1 MDMKKPYAIRHGK
14 QIWRNHLRYDWWKY
28 IMFMAGA
35 ALLWSMVSAS
45 LTKVP
50 ADKRVDIYLIS
61 DYADI
66 MGLEHLEN
74 EILKDFPDLQEIN
87 FINIPTANQEDYAS
101 QERLVVYITAKQGNL
116 FIGSEEEMAAL
127 AQQGLFDPLETDWA
141 DNILSAYVPEADL
154 GLYLESTESESA
166 PHYYGAPVDKMQIL
180 QEYYYSPEHKVM
192 GVPFYSLN
200 KEKTLQVVA
209 WLYEHGMDA
218 QD

>member
-1 MDMKKPYAIRHGK
+1 MKKPYAIRHGK

-28 IMFMAGA
+28 IIFMAGA
-35 ALLWSMVSAS
+35 ALLWSMVSAA

-50 ADKRVDIYLIS
+50 ADKSVVIYLIS
-61 DYADI
+61 DYADTV
-66 MGLEHLEN
+66 GLEDLSKEM
-74 EILKDFPDLQEIN
+74 LTDFPELQEIN
-87 FINIPTANQEDYAS
+87 FINIPTANQDDYAA
-101 QERLVVYITAKQGNL
+101 QERLVVYIAAKQGNL

-127 AQQGLFDPLETDWA
+127 AQQGLFDPMETDWA

-154 GLYLESTESESA
+154 GLYLDSTESESTS
-166 PHYYGAPVDKMQIL
+166 HYYGIPVDKMQIL
-180 QEYYYSPEHKVM
+180 QEYYYAPEHKVM

-209 WLYEHGMDA
+209 WLYEHGIDA